1 MALVRIGYVV
11 AVRPRSASVRAPRGT
26 RLLGLLTAV
35 PLALL
40 CVLLAAPATL
50 DAAGEGTRV
59 AMSGMTGIPA
69 MSVDASAGSVSAGA
83 GPSQWMTGCQEC
95 VQDVSRTCMVALAV
109 VGLTLLALL
118 SQTLRD
124 TFLGEAPRRSE
135 RRGMAWSRGADVL
148 AAPSPYV
155 LCVMRT

>member
-1 MALVRIGYVV
+1 M
-11 AVRPRSASVRAPRGT
+11 RPRSANRRAPRGA
-26 RLLGLLTAV
+26 RLLALLTAV

-50 DAAGEGTRV
+50 DAAGEGSRI
-59 AMSGMTGIPA
+59 AMSGMTGISA
-69 MSVDASAGSVSAGA
+69 SVDASAGWVSEDSLSAEA

-95 VQDVSRTCMVALAV
+95 VQDVSRTCMVILAV
-109 VGLTLLALL
+109 IGLTVLALL
-118 SQTLRD
+118 SRTLRD
-124 TFLGEAPRRSE
+124 TFLGEAPRQLMRH
-135 RRGMAWSRGADVL
+135 GMAWSRAAGLL